1 MADITAKEVKALRDA
16 TGAGMMDAKGALV
29 ETGGDAEAAAQL
41 LREKGLA
48 KAAKR
53 TDRSNIEGA
62 VALAVEGN
70 RAALVHIK
78 CETDF
83 SAKSDGFVAFVNE
96 LVAAVLAEGPSAMD
110 AREAALDDLRLSVKE
125 NIEIGKIELVDASEG
140 NLIDTYL
147 HVQDGRGVNGVIV
160 EGSGVSQEDLHQ
172 IALHV
177 AFAKPAALTR
187 DEISEEAIEKER
199 AALLEITKAEGKP
212 EQAWDKI
219 VEGRM
224 TGWFRESVLLDQ
236 GLHGDKVTV
245 RDSVGDGEIVQ
256 FNQAYLGG

>member
-70 RAALVHIK
+70 RAALVHLK

-83 SAKSDGFVAFVNE
+83 SAKSDGFVAFVDE

-125 NIEIGKIELVDASEG
+125 ILK
-140 NLIDTYL
+140 
-147 HVQDGRGVNGVIV
+147 
-160 EGSGVSQEDLHQ
+160 
-172 IALHV
+172 
-177 AFAKPAALTR
+177 
-187 DEISEEAIEKER
+187 
-199 AALLEITKAEGKP
+199 
-212 EQAWDKI
+212 
-219 VEGRM
+219 
-224 TGWFRESVLLDQ
+224 
-236 GLHGDKVTV
+236 
-245 RDSVGDGEIVQ
+245 
-256 FNQAYLGG
+256 